1 MTNWDKSENTFGWAL
16 TAIDTSKKKTGNA
29 SGRID
34 DGNYPSQWSTY
45 VYSDT
50 WTPINNTED
59 TYYTVT
65 GWVYVETVS
74 GNSAKLWLVTRKAG
88 ETGYPT
94 GHHQTQSNAQGT
106 WQYLKRTVLIPAD
119 VRELNIRIENVKSG
133 KVWFDDV
140 KIVKG
145 NTAKTVVVEESNYY
159 PFGLKH
165 KGYNN
170 IVNSNG
176 NSTAQKKG
184 FNGME
189 LNEELGLEWYDY
201 TARNYDPALGR
212 WMNLDPLAE
221 QMRRHSP
228 YNFAFNNPIYFIDPD
243 GMAPVANGEKDDTVV
258 IVDKCEDACDN
269 NTGKPSKNTQRLLNI
284 LNKGLDGFST
294 VEISSKGELVLV
306 PTDKKGKQSERS
318 SKLSSFLGK
327 IFDDENTITLTVS
340 SDSKE
345 TLGGNF
351 ATGDI
356 DVSDMEKFG
365 DGSLETAAETIVHEF
380 AEQYEKQVN
389 GVTNFNV
396 AHKTANQAE
405 ATISGNTK
413 LENRKTGS
421 FIISLPFRTSEGVR
435 FMKMSV
441 NIPKASF
448 TKVKQ

>member
-1 MTNWDKSENTFGWAL
+1 
-16 TAIDTSKKKTGNA
+16 
-29 SGRID
+29 
-34 DGNYPSQWSTY
+34 
-45 VYSDT
+45 
-50 WTPINNTED
+50 
-59 TYYTVT
+59 
-65 GWVYVETVS
+65 
-74 GNSAKLWLVTRKAG
+74 
-88 ETGYPT
+88 
-94 GHHQTQSNAQGT
+94 
-106 WQYLKRTVLIPAD
+106 
-119 VRELNIRIENVKSG
+119 
-133 KVWFDDV
+133 
-140 KIVKG
+140 
-145 NTAKTVVVEESNYY
+145 
-159 PFGLKH
+159 
-165 KGYNN
+165 
-170 IVNSNG
+170 
-176 NSTAQKKG
+176 
-184 FNGME
+184 ME